1 MEKRIVILGGGES
14 GCGAAI
20 LAKKLGFDVFLSDY
34 GTIADKYKRML
45 DEQEIPW
52 EEGKHTK
59 ELILN
64 AGEVIKSPGIPTTA
78 PMVRKL
84 TDRGINVIS
93 EIEFAGRYD
102 YAKKVC
108 ITGSNG
114 KTTTTSLIYHLL
126 KEAGMTYDNVV
137 KTTVLLADIADFKAV
152 NEVYA
157 EYFTGDKPARACYQA
172 AALPLGVKVEIEAIA
187 VK

>member
-1 MEKRIVILGGGES
+1 MSFL
-14 GCGAAI
+14 
-20 LAKKLGFDVFLSDY
+20 LAVTLLFLSGNHYICTIVHTRVYAHRQTINNKMNNMKRVIATPDAPKAVGPY
-34 GTIADKYKRML
+34 SQAIEVNGTLYISGQIPVNPVDGKI
-45 DEQEIPW
+45 QEDIVAAA
-52 EEGKHTK
+52 HQ
-59 ELILN
+59 
-64 AGEVIKSPGIPTTA
+64 
-78 PMVRKL
+78 
-84 TDRGINVIS
+84 
-93 EIEFAGRYD
+93 
-102 YAKKVC
+102 
-108 ITGSNG
+108 
-114 KTTTTSLIYHLL
+114 SLKNIGAIL